1 MLCGPVYTSK
11 LEGMIQDMN
20 LGSEVDWLFKENVKD
35 LAVQAS
41 IKVLTLG
48 YWPPQ

>member
-20 LGSEVDWLFKENVKD
+20 LGSEVD
-35 LAVQAS
+35 
-41 IKVLTLG
+41 
-48 YWPPQ
+48 